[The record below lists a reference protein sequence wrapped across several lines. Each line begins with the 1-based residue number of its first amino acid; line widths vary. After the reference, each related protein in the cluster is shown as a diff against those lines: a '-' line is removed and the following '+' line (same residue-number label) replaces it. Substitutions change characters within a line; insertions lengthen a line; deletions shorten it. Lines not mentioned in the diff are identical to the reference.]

1 MLKQAA
7 EMFGALPGGWIV
19 TWPTKLLA
27 LIWLA
32 WVVSWV
38 VASFWSGRTKSHV
51 RTHDS
56 WVYRLPILLGAIL
69 LLPWT
74 AKALGDIPLY
84 NPGNSGTYALAVVAL
99 LGISFTWWARIHLG
113 RFWSNAITHKED
125 HRIIDT
131 GPYGMVRHPIYTGLI
146 VAILATGV
154 AVATWTS
161 LLGALL
167 ISFGQWRKARME
179 EKFLSAELGPAAY
192 GAYCRRVPMIVPF
205 IRRFEA

>member
-1 MLKQAA
+1 MPSH
-7 EMFGALPGGWIV
+7 PGEIYDAILSGWIV

-38 VASFWSGRTKSHV
+38 VASVWSGRTKTHV
-51 RTHDS
+51 PTLDS

-69 LLPWT
+69 LSPWT
-74 AKALGDIPLY
+74 AGALGEKPLY
-84 NPGNSGTYALAVVAL
+84 DLGNIGTYVLAVVLL

-113 RFWSNAITHKED
+113 RYWSNAITHKED
-125 HRIIDT
+125 HRIVDT
-131 GPYGMVRHPIYTGLI
+131 GPYGLVRHPIYTGLI
-146 VAILATGV
+146 LAILATGL

-167 ISFGQWRKARME
+167 ISFGEWQKARME
-179 EKFLSAELGPAAY
+179 EGFLTAELGPEMY
-192 GAYCRRVPMIVPF
+192 GPYCRRVPMIVPF
-205 IRRFEA
+205 LHF

>member
-1 MLKQAA
+1 MLDGLGNLGDAI
-7 EMFGALPGGWIV
+7 FSGWIV

-38 VASFWSGRTKSHV
+38 VAAFWSGRT
-51 RTHDS
+51 RTHVATLAS
-56 WVYRLPILLGAIL
+56 WVYRLPILIGAIFL
-69 LLPWT
+69 MPLT
-74 AKALGDIPLY
+74 ARVFGAAPLY
-84 NPGNSGTYALAVVAL
+84 HVGTLGTYVLALVTV

-146 VAILATGV
+146 VAILATGI
-154 AVATWTS
+154 AVGTWTAIV
-161 LLGALL
+161 GALFVC
-167 ISFGQWRKARME
+167 FGEWQKARME
-179 EKFLSAELGPAAY
+179 EGFLSVELGQEAY
-192 GAYCRRVPMIVPF
+192 RNYSRRVPMIVPF
-205 IRRFEA
+205 LRRS